1 MKIGLRWFGHS
12 TWMVNACGIRILVDP
27 FLDDNPS
34 SSVKASEVTP
44 DFILISH
51 GHFDHLADAAQI
63 ANRTNCPVYCNYEIA
78 QWLGRKHGVTNAI
91 GMNIGGKAKAAFGEL
106 QMVSAVHSSGLPD
119 GEYGGLASGFVLR
132 FLLADEKH
140 TLYYTGDTAVFGD
153 MAYHARQ
160 GIDTLIVPIG
170 DLFTMGPDES
180 IDAVQLVKPKYV
192 VPCHYNTWPPIA
204 QDAHSWAD
212 TVRSMTSSV
221 PLVLSPGEQ
230 IEI

>member
-12 TWMVNACGIRILVDP
+12 TWMVNACGSHILIDP

-34 SSVKASEVTP
+34 SSVKSSEVTP

-63 ANRTNCPVYCNYEIA
+63 ANRTKCPVYCNYEIA

-91 GMNIGGKAKAAFGEL
+91 GMNIGGKAKASFGEL

-132 FLLADEKH
+132 FGQSDEKH

-153 MAYHARQ
+153 MAYHARH

-170 DLFTMGPDES
+170 DLFTMGPEES

-204 QDAHSWAD
+204 QDAPAWAGA
-212 TVRSMTSSV
+212 VRSMTTSV
-221 PLVLSPGEQ
+221 PLVMSPGEQ